1 MCRPSQIGNLRSQH
15 SACKFYLFGFSLH
28 CFSGAHNLSSL
39 DPSSLVPSLTS
50 PLPTEESHLLSQ
62 TLTVSIPWPINDSA
76 PNPPSQIGLT
86 DSQTSRMN
94 LGAGAASSSSESLVE
109 SQFLSTHAIS
119 LQMAPPNQELI
130 HPPLTQASNVTYDP
144 AMTQLRRGNER
155 LRTRLQRAEGQ
166 VTELQEASQAARRE
180 IGLADTLLEHLMDS
194 QDISTEIYQS
204 LTKLSKLLDTASGR
218 LRGGGGVS
226 GITMPE

>member
-1 MCRPSQIGNLRSQH
+1 MCPSQIGNLRSQH
-15 SACKFYLFGFSLH
+15 SACKFYLFNFPLH

-76 PNPPSQIGLT
+76 LNPPSQIGLT
-86 DSQTSRMN
+86 DSQMSRMN
-94 LGAGAASSSSESLVE
+94 LGAGAASSSPESLVE

-166 VTELQEASQAARRE
+166 VMEL
-180 IGLADTLLEHLMDS
+180 
-194 QDISTEIYQS
+194 
-204 LTKLSKLLDTASGR
+204 
-218 LRGGGGVS
+218 
-226 GITMPE
+226 